1 MTNMSKSMLAT
12 AFMACGIALLSP
24 QSAYAASVK
33 MPFPSNECNEGNVG
47 QTVEVS
53 GGIRYICEY
62 TNPTYRI
69 HSWRA
74 LNIESTKLGKEWL
87 RNPSGGI
94 VSEVGSAIE

>member
-1 MTNMSKSMLAT
+1 MLAT
-12 AFMACGIALLSP
+12 GVMAFGLMLFSSQP
-24 QSAYAASVK
+24 AYAASVK
-33 MPFPSNECNEGNVG
+33 IPFPSNECNEGNVG

-53 GGIRYICEY
+53 GGIRYVCEY

-87 RNPSGGI
+87 RDPSGGI
-94 VSEVGSAIE
+94 VSEVGSVIE